1 MTDILEKE
9 ALKLIDKI
17 DELGGAVSAIEQEF
31 QQNEISKSSFDYQKA
46 IDSGEKI
53 LVGVNKFVTKETEI
67 PEIQEIDKIAV
78 QKQLER
84 LNNLK
89 QSRDN
94 NKVNSGLKALKE
106 TAENNGNIIPKIINS
121 VKNHTTL
128 GEISDTLRQVFG
140 EY

>member
-9 ALKLIDKI
+9 ALELINKI

-84 LNNLK
+84 LNNIK

-94 NKVNSGLKALKE
+94 DRVNSSLKALKE
-106 TAENNGNIIPKIINS
+106 TAENNGNLIPKIINS
-121 VKNHTTL
+121 VKNHATL

-140 EY
+140 EF